1 MLNIW
6 KNSEFVRSVTTLMTG
21 TVLAQVISYLVYPLI
36 TRIYSTEEMG
46 ELGLYMRWIP
56 FIAAIA
62 TARYELAIPLPKE
75 ESTARLLYRLS
86 HKIAKVVILASFVFF
101 ALYYTLVGWKDA
113 NVYFGILVVLSA
125 YITVWIQTGTSW
137 AVRKKEFKSISYQR
151 ITNSFGVNGFR
162 YLFGVLGWG
171 AFGLLF
177 GTFLGMGLSI
187 IRFVSDFLKFNN
199 KKEINSEHVSL
210 RPIAKEYKV
219 YPKINL
225 PHTLLDLGV
234 DLSIAALIVFYFDK
248 SSFGSFSH
256 AYLMLKLPISIMG
269 QSVGQVFYQRCSE
282 KINRGES
289 IYPEFLKTAKVLF
302 LIGIVPFTVLFF
314 LGDWI
319 FPLVF
324 GDEWVESG
332 QFAEWMAP
340 FLFLNF
346 VLSPLSTIVLVLK
359 RQTEA
364 FWIGVFVA
372 SIQLFSFGVLPL
384 WNFTLI
390 EVIEFNFL
398 ALTIVLFGV
407 YFMYK
412 HFSEIGFRGTSSI
425 KRYE

>member
-1 MLNIW
+1 MRSIW

-21 TVLAQVISYLVYPLI
+21 TVLAQLISYLVYPLI
-36 TRIYSTEEMG
+36 TRIYSPEEMG

-75 ESTARLLYRLS
+75 DAKAMQLYRLS
-86 HKIAKVVILASFVFF
+86 LKIATTVIGATFLFF
-101 ALYYTLVGWKDA
+101 CLYYIFKGWTDS

-125 YITVWIQTGTSW
+125 YITVWIQNGTSW
-137 AVRKKEFKSISYQR
+137 AVRKKEFKSISYQC

-171 AFGLLF
+171 PFGLLF
-177 GTFLGMGLSI
+177 GTFLGMGLSSI
-187 IRFVSDFLKFNN
+187 KFINN
-199 KKEINSEHVSL
+199 FFKFKKRHESNSQPTLL
-210 RPIAKEYKV
+210 RPIAKEYSI

-225 PHTLLDLGV
+225 PHTLLDLGI
-234 DLSIAALIVFYFDK
+234 DLTIAAFIVLYFDK

-289 IYPEFLKTAKVLF
+289 IYPEFLKTSKVLF

-319 FPLVF
+319 FPFVF
-324 GDEWVESG
+324 GPEWVESG

-384 WNFTLI
+384 WNYTLI

-407 YFMYK
+407 YFIYK
-412 HFSEIGFRGTSSI
+412 HFTEIGIRIRS
-425 KRYE
+425 